1 MLDFIFGLLN
11 FTVSGVIWLALTAF
25 WVWMILEA
33 ASKEP
38 REGNERLIW
47 IIIMVFVPYFGAI
60 AYYLV
65 RRPARIR
72 TYEVDPSFAADKR
85 NAA

>member
-1 MLDFIFGLLN
+1 MLDFIFSIVN
-11 FTVSGVIWLALTAF
+11 FAVSGVIWLAFTAF
-25 WVWMILEA
+25 WIWMILEA
-33 ASKEP
+33 ATKEP

-65 RRPARIR
+65 RRPVRIR

>member
-1 MLDFIFGLLN
+1 MLDFIFSIVN
-11 FTVSGVIWLALTAF
+11 FAVSGVLWLAFTAF
-25 WVWMILEA
+25 WIWMILEA
-33 ASKEP
+33 ATKEP
-38 REGNERLIW
+38 REGHERLIW

-65 RRPARIR
+65 RRPVRIR
-72 TYEVDPSFAADKR
+72 TYEVDPSIAANER

>member
-1 MLDFIFGLLN
+1 MLDFIFSIVN
-11 FTVSGVIWLALTAF
+11 FAVSGVIWLAFTAF

-33 ASKEP
+33 ATKEP
-38 REGNERLIW
+38 REGHERLIW

-65 RRPARIR
+65 RRPVRIR
-72 TYEVDPSFAADKR
+72 TYEVDPSIAADKR

>member
-1 MLDFIFGLLN
+1 MLDFIFSIIS
-11 FTVSGVIWLALTAF
+11 FAVSGVLWLTFTAF
-25 WVWMILEA
+25 WIWMILEA
-33 ASKEP
+33 ATKEP
-38 REGNERLIW
+38 REGHERLIW

-65 RRPARIR
+65 RRPVRIR
-72 TYEVDPSFAADKR
+72 TYEVDPSLAANER

>member
-1 MLDFIFGLLN
+1 MLDFIFSMVN
-11 FTVSGVIWLALTAF
+11 FAVSGVIWLAFTAF

-33 ASKEP
+33 ATKEP

>member
-1 MLDFIFGLLN
+1 MLDFIFSILN
-11 FTVSGVIWLALTAF
+11 FTVSGVIWLAFTAF

-33 ASKEP
+33 ATKEP

-65 RRPARIR
+65 RRPVRIR
-72 TYEVDPSFAADKR
+72 TYEVDPSIAADER

>member
-1 MLDFIFGLLN
+1 MLDFIFSMVN
-11 FTVSGVIWLALTAF
+11 FAVSGVVGLAFTAF

-33 ASKEP
+33 ATKEP

-47 IIIMVFVPYFGAI
+47 IIIIAFVPYFGAI

-65 RRPARIR
+65 RRPVRIR
-72 TYEVDPSFAADKR
+72 TYEVDPSIAANER

>member
-1 MLDFIFGLLN
+1 MLDFIFSTVS
-11 FTVSGVIWLALTAF
+11 FAVSGVIWLAFTAF

-33 ASKEP
+33 ATKEP
-38 REGNERLIW
+38 REGHERLIW
-47 IIIMVFVPYFGAI
+47 IIIMVFVPYCGAI

-65 RRPARIR
+65 RRPVRIR
-72 TYEVDPSFAADKR
+72 TYEVDPRFAADKR

>member
-1 MLDFIFGLLN
+1 MLDFIFSIIS
-11 FTVSGVIWLALTAF
+11 FAVSGVLWLAFTAF
-25 WVWMILEA
+25 WIWMLLEA
-33 ASKEP
+33 ATKEP

-47 IIIMVFVPYFGAI
+47 IIIMLFVPYLGAI

-65 RRPARIR
+65 RRPVRIR
-72 TYEVDPSFAADKR
+72 TYEVDPSLAANER